1 MRASM
6 SATGSVCIWLL
17 PARFGHAGDDAL
29 MREVAQADAA
39 KAELTVDSPRTA
51 AAVAARVLPRL
62 ELLRPRCFRDHAFLR
77 HARTPLLLCP
87 EWKAELAQERE
98 SLLVRVGASRDRDVE
113 TPDGLH
119 VVVVDFRKDD
129 LLADAKRIVPA
140 SVEARR
146 RETSEVAD
154 ARQRDRDKPIE
165 ELPHAGAPKRD
176 LGPDGIPSRI
186 LNPAIDFFARV
197 ICARW
202 PAISVSSSI
211 ALSSERALTFASP
224 TPMFSVILSM
234 PGTFIGDLYENSSL
248 RRPRTSWSKRSFRR
262 GRYPFDS
269 GFFRALAISG
279 QGPPRSRRACRREP

>member
-1 MRASM
+1 
-6 SATGSVCIWLL
+6 
-17 PARFGHAGDDAL
+17 

-119 VVVVDFRKDD
+119 VVVIDFRKDD

-154 ARQRDRDKPIE
+154 ARQRDRDKSIE

-176 LGPDGIPSRI
+176 LGPDRHPFANLESGDR
-186 LNPAIDFFARV
+186 LLRAGHLRALAGDQRQLVDCLVERARV
-197 ICARW
+197 DLRVADAHVQRDLVDALLQAR
-202 PAISVSSSI
+202 AISVRLRFLPCFGHQRSPSEQI
-211 ALSSERALTFASP
+211 AFTGRENRYAFAFGM
-224 TPMFSVILSM
+224 TQ
-234 PGTFIGDLYENSSL
+234 
-248 RRPRTSWSKRSFRR
+248 K
-262 GRYPFDS
+262 
-269 GFFRALAISG
+269 
-279 QGPPRSRRACRREP
+279 C